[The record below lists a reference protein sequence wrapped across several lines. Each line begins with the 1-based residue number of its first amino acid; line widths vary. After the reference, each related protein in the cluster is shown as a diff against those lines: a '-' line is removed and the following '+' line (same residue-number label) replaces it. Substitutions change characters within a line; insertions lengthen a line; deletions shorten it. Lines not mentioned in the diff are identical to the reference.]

1 MIIGISTLMIDYWD
15 FNYQGTFY
23 GPSHPD
29 NRGLTVLEIVH
40 TITGNDGSGAV
51 SNSVNGVYT
60 LKYRQSSSPTN
71 PDV

>member
-1 MIIGISTLMIDYWD
+1 MLD
-15 FNYQGTFY
+15 
-23 GPSHPD
+23 PD

>member
-1 MIIGISTLMIDYWD
+1 MIVVERLLGFRFL
-15 FNYQGTFY
+15 F

-51 SNSVNGVYT
+51 LNSVNGV
-60 LKYRQSSSPTN
+60 
-71 PDV
+71 